1 MGADRPDVLR
11 MVLGEGLKMTLI
23 GVVVG
28 FVAALG
34 LTRLM
39 ASLLFGVT
47 GTDPLTFIC
56 VALLLALV
64 ALAACYLP
72 ARRAA
77 RVDPMVALRYE

>member
-1 MGADRPDVLR
+1 VL
-11 MVLGEGLKMTLI
+11 I
-23 GVVVG
+23 G

-39 ASLLFGVT
+39 SKLLFGVSAS
-47 GTDPLTFIC
+47 DPVTFTA

-77 RVDPMVALRYE
+77 RLDPMAALRYE